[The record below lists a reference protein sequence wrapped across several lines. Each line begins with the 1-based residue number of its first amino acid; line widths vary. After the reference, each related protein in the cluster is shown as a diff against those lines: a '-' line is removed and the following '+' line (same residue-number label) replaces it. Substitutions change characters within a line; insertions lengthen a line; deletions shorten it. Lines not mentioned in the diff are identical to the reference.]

1 MQTLS
6 EIRELLAAAGVRPR
20 KRMGQCFLIDGN
32 LIRKLLELAELSGGE
47 TVLEVGAGTGSL
59 TEELLSRAARVVA
72 VEIDSALAGVV
83 RQRLGAS
90 DRLTVL
96 NCDVLAG
103 KRALSPAVV
112 AELPAG
118 EVHLVANLPYGC
130 AVPVVVNCLLHS
142 WRAVRCG
149 ESSFARLTFTVQRE
163 LGKRLTAPVGG
174 DHYGPVAV
182 ISALLARAT
191 PGRTVPASAFWPRP
205 KVSSR
210 MLRLDFDAAA
220 AELLDEARTLSDVLA
235 ATFGQRRKKI
245 AAAARRR
252 DLPFDAGAFLAAL
265 DAAGI
270 DRDARPEQVPPPA
283 FRELANALAG
293 RH

>member
-6 EIRELLAAAGVRPR
+6 QIRELLAAAGVRPR
-20 KRMGQCFLIDGN
+20 KRLGQCFLIDGN
-32 LIRKLLELAELSGGE
+32 LTRKLLELAELSGGE

-72 VEIDSALAGVV
+72 VEMDAALAGVV
-83 RQRLGAS
+83 GRRLGGS

-103 KRALSPAVV
+103 KHALSPTVV
-112 AELPAG
+112 AQLTAG
-118 EVHLVANLPYGC
+118 EVHLVANLPYGS

-142 WRAVRCG
+142 WSAVRG
-149 ESSFARLTFTVQRE
+149 GQSSFARLTFTVQQE
-163 LGKRLTAPVGG
+163 LAERLTAPVGG
-174 DHYGPVAV
+174 SHYGPAAV
-182 ISALLARAT
+182 VSALLARAR
-191 PGRTVPASAFWPRP
+191 PGRAVPASAFWPRP

-220 AELLDEARTLSDVLA
+220 AKLLDETRVLSDVLA

-252 DLPFDAGAFLAAL
+252 DLPFDPGAFLAAL

-270 DRDARPEQVPPPA
+270 DRNARPEQVPPPA
-283 FRELANALAG
+283 FRELANALAS